1 MDWKTILTS
10 GVIVAV
16 ISGIIELFK
25 LNNSNKAT
33 FVIKQREEW
42 RNKIRLL
49 AKELNE
55 PDIEF
60 IKETLM
66 NLKVNINPY
75 GLYIKNKKQEITDIK
90 CFKKT
95 RQRFYKKKNDSLLE
109 KYYLQDGH
117 INNIIDAL
125 IRTSSTSDI
134 ETYKNVLYE
143 YISCLL
149 KFDWERSKCE
159 SLMDKYKIF
168 SIMLGFFS
176 LSILGFYLYNEQD
189 VSLHE
194 MIFVVCYFSL
204 PLLTVWFLDSGI
216 IKLDLIRGIRGF
228 CVFVMLIFLFIG
240 GLIVHYMEDEIMI
253 FLIALTLLSFLMA
266 ICAIFQKRMFV
277 NEYVNTLK
285 KIDEKNKIKY
295 VFEKEIKQVQDTN

>member
-33 FVIKQREEW
+33 FVIKQREDW
-42 RNKIRLL
+42 RNKIRSL
-49 AKELNE
+49 AKDLNE
-55 PDIEF
+55 PDIELF
-60 IKETLM
+60 NETLM

-75 GLYIKNKKQEITDIK
+75 GFYIKNKECNAKY
-90 CFKKT
+90 FKKI
-95 RQRFYKKKNDSLLE
+95 QENFQQKKSKSLLE

-117 INNIIDAL
+117 INNIIDTL
-125 IRTSSTSDI
+125 INNSSTCDR
-134 ETYKNVLYE
+134 ETHKNVLYE

-159 SLMDKYKIF
+159 SSMDKYKIF
-168 SIMLGFFS
+168 SVILGVVS
-176 LSILGFYLYNEQD
+176 LSLFGFYLYYEQD
-189 VSLHE
+189 VSFPG
-194 MIFVVCYFSL
+194 MIYAICYFSL
-204 PLLTVWFLDSGI
+204 PLITVWFLDSGI
-216 IKLDLIRGIRGF
+216 IKLDFLRGIRNF
-228 CVFVMLIFLFIG
+228 CICVIGIFIIIGVLVIYCINDESIVFLL
-240 GLIVHYMEDEIMI
+240 
-253 FLIALTLLSFLMA
+253 ALTLLSFLMA

>member
-1 MDWKTILTS
+1 M
-10 GVIVAV
+10 
-16 ISGIIELFK
+16 
-25 LNNSNKAT
+25 
-33 FVIKQREEW
+33 
-42 RNKIRLL
+42 
-49 AKELNE
+49 
-55 PDIEF
+55 
-60 IKETLM
+60 
-66 NLKVNINPY
+66 
-75 GLYIKNKKQEITDIK
+75 
-90 CFKKT
+90 
-95 RQRFYKKKNDSLLE
+95 LE

-228 CVFVMLIFLFIG
+228 CIFVMLIFLFIG